1 LNRLVVSV
9 SNLEFHQLCYNSAMK
24 LSQIGE
30 FGLIEKL
37 NKQIIAATNENWK
50 SSQELLLGIGDDA
63 AVWKPKNP
71 FQIITTDA
79 LVESVHFSLKT
90 STWKE
95 LGWKSVAVNLSDIAA
110 MGGIPMYAL
119 VSLGVPESTKVED
132 IQSLFEGMLAATK
145 KFEVVIIG
153 GDTVGSPIVV
163 INVVIIG
170 CASNDEGRVLT
181 RSTAQVGDK
190 IAVTGNLG
198 ASAAGLTMLNQG
210 LQFPPEVT
218 AELRRA
224 HLEPDPRVLEAQSL
238 VAAGV
243 KAGMDIS
250 DGLIGDLNHI
260 CEMSRVSARL
270 NIDQVP
276 VSPVAKKQ
284 FGEKALEF
292 ALGGG
297 EDYELLFTAP
307 DRVIQRVK
315 KSLDCPVTVIGEIIS
330 GKPGKVVLVNDLGI
344 VIRLKK
350 RGWDA
355 FKK

>member
-1 LNRLVVSV
+1 
-9 SNLEFHQLCYNSAMK
+9 MK

-30 FGLIEKL
+30 FGLIGKI
-37 NKQIIAATNENWK
+37 NQQIITATNKHWK

-63 AVWKPKNP
+63 AVWKPRNP

-79 LVESVHFSLKT
+79 LVEGVHFSLKT
-90 STWKE
+90 STWNE

-119 VSLGVPESTKVED
+119 VSLGLPKDILVEN
-132 IQSLFEGMLAATK
+132 IQSFYKGMLAATK

-153 GDTVGSPIVV
+153 GDTVGSPLVV
-163 INVVIIG
+163 VSVTLIG
-170 CASNDEGRVLT
+170 HASNEDGKVLT
-181 RSTAQVGDK
+181 RSAAKPGDK
-190 IAVTGNLG
+190 VAVTGYLG
-198 ASAAGLTMLNQG
+198 ASAAGLAMLNRG
-210 LQFPPEVT
+210 LRFPVKAA

-224 HLEPDPRVLEAQSL
+224 HLLPNPRVIEGQKL
-238 VAAGV
+238 VASGV

-250 DGLIGDLNHI
+250 DGLVGDLAHI
-260 CEMSRVSARL
+260 CEMSKVGAL
-270 NIDQVP
+270 VNIDMLP
-276 VSPVAKKQ
+276 VSPTANEY
-284 FGEKALEF
+284 FGGKALEF

-307 DRVIQRVK
+307 ARVVQRAK
-315 KSLDCPVTVIGEIIS
+315 ISIDCPITVIGEITS
-330 GKPGKVVLVNDLGI
+330 EHPGKVAVVDSSGV
-344 VIRLKK
+344 VINLKK